1 MPYRIQYSPSAED
14 HLRGLTA
21 RQRSIVL
28 EAVDRQLVH
37 QPILE
42 TRNRKPMRQN
52 PLAAWELRIGG
63 MRVYYRVH
71 EAEHR
76 VQVLAVGVKRR
87 HRVHLGERVI
97 EL

>member
-1 MPYRIQYSPSAED
+1 MPYQIRYSPDAED

-28 EAVDRQLVH
+28 DTIDRQLAH
-37 QPILE
+37 QPTTE

-52 PLAAWELRIGG
+52 PLATWEVRIGG
-63 MRVYYRVH
+63 MRVYYRVQ
-71 EAEHR
+71 EAEHL

-87 HRVHLGERVI
+87 HHVYLGERVVQ
-97 EL
+97 L